1 MRCCS
6 LLQALTAGVVLVFA
20 ADARAEDP
28 PLPAPPHAATGTIPA
43 ATAPVGGPAKASPRP
58 RRRVKATAP
67 IVAPGTPIATYPSFR
82 LLDDG
87 TSRVTLEV
95 TRKVAVTE
103 HKAKGRVVYSFA
115 GAAVPV
121 SNTRLALP
129 TGFFHTPVE
138 RIEAAAQGNGVD
150 LVIELR
156 EDVQPTFRILDTPR
170 GSSVLQVDFPRAAG
184 DAAPP
189 AAEASTR
196 PSETKR
202 LQQKAATDD

>member
-1 MRCCS
+1 MRCFS
-6 LLQALTAGVVLVFA
+6 LSQALTAGALLVFA
-20 ADARAEDP
+20 ADARAENP
-28 PLPAPPHAATGTIPA
+28 PRPAAPRVATGA
-43 ATAPVGGPAKASPRP
+43 ATAQVGGVAKAAPRP
-58 RRRVKATAP
+58 RRRAKATAP
-67 IVAPGTPIATYPSFR
+67 VLAPGTPIATYPSFR

-115 GAAVPV
+115 GAAVPG

-138 RIEAAAQGNGVD
+138 RVEAVGQGNGVD

-156 EDVQPTFRILDTPR
+156 EDVTPTFRLLDTPR
-170 GSSVLQVDFPRAAG
+170 GSSVLQVDFPRG
-184 DAAPP
+184 
-189 AAEASTR
+189 AAEAAAPAADATTR
-196 PSETKR
+196 PTETR
-202 LQQKAATDD
+202 HLQQKAPTDD

>member
-1 MRCCS
+1 MRYLS
-6 LLQALTAGVVLVFA
+6 LPQALAALALLVFSA
-20 ADARAEDP
+20 QARAEDP
-28 PLPAPPHAATGTIPA
+28 PPPVPKAAATTIFPAPGASPGGAARPA
-43 ATAPVGGPAKASPRP
+43 PRP
-58 RRRVKATAP
+58 RRRVKADQV
-67 IVAPGTPIATYPSFR
+67 VAPGTPIATYPSFR

-95 TRKVAVTE
+95 ARKVAVTE

-115 GAAVPV
+115 GAAVPG

-138 RIEAAAQGNGVD
+138 RVEAVSRGDGVD

-156 EDVQPTFRILDTPR
+156 EDVPSTYRIVETPR
-170 GSSVLQVDFPRAAG
+170 GSSVLQVDFARPAG
-184 DAAPP
+184 DAEG
-189 AAEASTR
+189 AAVDTAKR

-202 LQQKAATDD
+202 LEQKPATDD